1 MFPPILHDPYAEDA
15 MPDLQ
20 YPVGR
25 HTRVSTLT
33 PAQRGECLEQIA
45 AAPKLLRRAVAGLDE
60 PQIDT
65 PYRPGG
71 WTVRQVVH
79 HLPESHMNAYVR
91 CKLALTEDV
100 PTIKPYNQT
109 RWAETPDARAPVEV
123 SLALLDALHQKWM
136 VLLRGMAP
144 DDFARQLNHPEN
156 GIMTLDSV
164 VAMYAWH
171 GRHHTAHVTGLRE
184 RMGWK

>member
-1 MFPPILHDPYAEDA
+1 MA
-15 MPDLQ
+15 DLQ

-25 HTRVSTLT
+25 HTKVMSLA
-33 PAQRGECLEQIA
+33 PAQRAEFLGQIEA
-45 AAPKLLRRAVAGLDE
+45 LPQLLRRAVTGLDE
-60 PQIDT
+60 KQLDT

-79 HLPESHMNAYVR
+79 HVPESHMNAYVR

-100 PTIKPYNQT
+100 PTIKPYDQT
-109 RWAETPDARAPVEV
+109 RWAETPDTRAPIEV
-123 SLALLDALHQKWM
+123 SLALLDALHRKWIL
-136 VLLRGMAP
+136 VLQGLGPNQFGRE
-144 DDFARQLNHPEN
+144 LNHPEN

-171 GRHHTAHVTGLRE
+171 GRHHTAHITTLRE
-184 RMGWK
+184 RMGWR